1 MIYFIVRV
9 IVNALAVALTIA
21 ITPGI
26 DLAPD
31 LEQKM
36 IILLVYLI
44 LGTAFGLINALI
56 RPLVLLVT
64 GTLVIWTMGLFT
76 FVINGLMFYLLSIL
90 TPNLVVINS
99 PAIIW
104 VILAGAI
111 MGVVVTILEAIF
123 GLDSPVIDDT
133 GKSKFYWRWLG
144 LLPGG
149 RRNRI
154 VENIRLKQVYDII
167 RRYSI
172 DIMVG
177 ITPLAGFRRYM
188 QRLIYPT
195 KQVIAEESPPK
206 AIRLMLQDL
215 GPTYVKLG
223 QMIASRS
230 EMLPEEWE
238 AELSKLQSE
247 VDPFPYEEAH
257 RIITEELGSPPEEC
271 FTSFETEPFAAA
283 SMAQV
288 YRATLPEGEDVV
300 VKVERPDINVTVRG
314 DLNVIRNVVST
325 LEKRAEWARNFGF
338 SGMVEEFAENVT
350 EELDYE
356 NEAYNARR
364 LKQTMNEFDYVSV
377 PTIYG
382 EYSTSKVITME
393 YMQGVKI
400 TENKALDA
408 AGIDREELA
417 RAFIRV
423 INKQVMIDGFF
434 HGDPHP
440 GNVLVELESGNIV
453 FLDLGMMGQ
462 LTDEERM
469 ALFDVIWSLKYGD
482 SHNLTRTLLRLSA
495 HFKEIDEEEL
505 QQDIDRLVQRYVIYS
520 DSPPQLSD
528 VVPVVLNLLFVYG
541 LQLDRSFTIALKS
554 MMQTEELVRT
564 LAPELSFLNAA
575 VEEVQG
581 VMMEQLRGDV
591 IYDGLKKHSLK
602 TAKTIVVN
610 WPRWQRSA
618 AKWVEQLESG
628 QFAVRLDTSDVNKNI
643 NQVEKSLNRSV
654 RSLVLALLL
663 VGMLL
668 GSAIISLA
676 PIQELRFLDF
686 IPFDVFVLVFIIAA
700 VLAFVYVMF
709 AIWSA
714 WRDHKR

>member
-1 MIYFIVRV
+1 MTYFIIRIV
-9 IVNALAVALTIA
+9 VNALAVALTIVL
-21 ITPGI
+21 TPGI
-26 DLAPD
+26 VLAPD
-31 LEQKM
+31 IENSF
-36 IILLVYLI
+36 ITLLVYLV
-44 LGTAFGLINALI
+44 LGTVFGLINAFI
-56 RPLVLLVT
+56 RPLVLFVT
-64 GTLVIWTMGLFT
+64 GSLVIWTMGLFT
-76 FVINGLMFYLLSIL
+76 FVINGLLFYLLSIV
-90 TPNLVVINS
+90 TPNLMVINS
-99 PAIIW
+99 PALLW
-104 VILAGAI
+104 AILAGAI
-111 MGVVVTILEAIF
+111 MGFVVTILEAIF
-123 GLDSPVIDDT
+123 GLDSPVLDDT

-144 LLPGG
+144 LLPKG

-172 DIMVG
+172 DILVG
-177 ITPLAGFRRYM
+177 ETPLAGFRRYM
-188 QRLIYPT
+188 QRLLYPT
-195 KQVIAEESPPK
+195 KQVVAEESPPK
-206 AIRLMLQDL
+206 AVRLMLQDL

-223 QMIASRS
+223 QMMASRS

-238 AELSKLQSE
+238 SELSKLQSE

-257 RIITEELGSPPEEC
+257 RIIIEELGSPPEVC

-288 YRATLPEGEDVV
+288 YRAKLPEGEDVV
-300 VKVERPDINVTVRG
+300 VKVERPDIDVTVRG
-314 DLNVIRNVVST
+314 DLNVMRNVVST
-325 LEKRAEWARNFGF
+325 LEKRAKWARNFGF
-338 SGMVEEFAENVT
+338 SGVVEEFAENVT
-350 EELDYE
+350 EELDYD

-364 LKQTMNEFDYVSV
+364 LKEAMSEFDYVSV

-400 TENKALDA
+400 TENKAMDA
-408 AGIDREELA
+408 AGINREELA

-440 GNVLVELESGNIV
+440 GNVLVDLDTGNIV

-469 ALFDVIWSLKYGD
+469 ALFDVIWSLNYGD
-482 SHNLTRTLLRLSA
+482 SQNLTRILLRLST
-495 HFKEIDEEEL
+495 HFKEIDEGEL

-520 DSPPQLSD
+520 ASTPQLSN

-541 LQLDRSFTIALKS
+541 LQLDRSLTIALKS

-581 VMMEQLRGDV
+581 VMMEQLRGEK
-591 IYDGLKKHSLK
+591 IYDGLKEHSLK
-602 TAKTIVVN
+602 TAKTLVVN

-618 AKWVEQLESG
+618 AKWAEQLESG
-628 QFAVRLDTSDVNKNI
+628 QFAVRLDMGDLNKNI

-668 GSAIISLA
+668 GSAIVSLA

-686 IPFDVFVLVFIIAA
+686 IPYDVFILVFIIAA
-700 VLAFVYVMF
+700 VLALGYVLF
-709 AIWSA
+709 SIWSA
-714 WRDHKR
+714 WRDRKR

>member
-9 IVNALAVALTIA
+9 VVNAFAVALTVA
-21 ITPGI
+21 LTPGI
-26 DLAPD
+26 VLAPD
-31 LEQKM
+31 LENNFIK
-36 IILLVYLI
+36 LLVYLV
-44 LGTAFGLINALI
+44 LGIVFGLINAWI
-56 RPLVLLVT
+56 RPLVLFVT

-90 TPNLVVINS
+90 TPNLMIINS
-99 PAIIW
+99 PAVLW

-111 MGVVVTILEAIF
+111 MGVVVTVLEAIF
-123 GLDSPVIDDT
+123 GLDSPVIDNS

-144 LLPGG
+144 LLPKG

-172 DIMVG
+172 DILVG
-177 ITPLAGFRRYM
+177 ATPLAGFRRYM
-188 QRLIYPT
+188 QRALYPS
-195 KQVIAEESPPK
+195 KRVLAEESPPK
-206 AIRLMLQDL
+206 AVRLMLQDL

-230 EMLPEEWE
+230 EILPEEWE
-238 AELSKLQSE
+238 QELSKLQSE
-247 VDPFPYEEAH
+247 VDPFPYEEAR
-257 RIITEELGSPPEEC
+257 RIITEELGSPPEAIY
-271 FTSFETEPFAAA
+271 TSFNTEPFAAA

-288 YRATLPEGEDVV
+288 YRARIPAGDDVV
-300 VKVERPDINVTVRG
+300 VKVERPDIDVTVRG
-314 DLNVIRNVVST
+314 DLDVMRNVVST
-325 LEKRAEWARNFGF
+325 LERRAKWARNFGF

-364 LKQTMNEFDYVSV
+364 LKQAMSEFDFVSV

-382 EYSTSKVITME
+382 DYCTSKVLTME

-400 TENKALDA
+400 TNNEALDA
-408 AGIDREELA
+408 AGINREELA

-440 GNVLVELESGNIV
+440 GNVLVDLETGSII

-462 LTDEERM
+462 LSDEERL
-469 ALFDVIWSLKYGD
+469 ALFDVIWSLKNGD
-482 SHNLTRTLLRLSA
+482 SQNLTKILLRLSTRN
-495 HFKEIDEEEL
+495 KEIDEEKL

-520 DSPPQLSD
+520 DTPPQLTE

-541 LQLDRSFTIALKS
+541 LQLNRSLTIALKS

-581 VMMEQLRGDV
+581 VMMEQLRGEV
-591 IYDGLKKHSLK
+591 IFGELKKQGEK
-602 TAKTIVVN
+602 TAKNLVVN

-618 AKWVEQLESG
+618 AKWAEQLERG
-628 QFAVRLDTSDVNKNI
+628 QFAVRLDMRDLNENI
-643 NQVEKSLNRSV
+643 NRVEKSLSRSV

-668 GSAIISLA
+668 GSAIVSLA

-686 IPFDVFVLVFIIAA
+686 IPYDVFIIVFIVAA
-700 VLAFVYVMF
+700 VIALGYVLY
-709 AIWSA
+709 AIWST
-714 WRDHKR
+714 WRDRKR